1 MAITLEYVFTIHM
14 MLGNRKKYGPVVDG
28 GQRGFVTAAG
38 GRIEGPRL
46 NGHVVANSGGDW
58 AHYRADG
65 TVAFNASYMLEA
77 DDGTLIHMT
86 NRGYRHAPAEIAQK
100 MEALEPVPADSYYM
114 RVNPAFECPTGPHDW
129 LTRTVIVGEGDR
141 HADHTEFKYYAVL

>member
-1 MAITLEYVFTIHM
+1 MAIRLEHVFTIHM
-14 MLGNRKKYGPVVDG
+14 MLGIRQKYGPVVDG

-38 GRIEGPRL
+38 GKIEGPRL
-46 NGHVVANSGGDW
+46 QGRVVENSGGDW

-86 NRGYRHAPAEIAQK
+86 NRGFRHAPPDIAKK
-100 MEALEPVPADSYYM
+100 MEALEPVSSDSYYM
-114 RVNPAFECPTGPHDW
+114 RVNPAFECPVGPHDW
-129 LTRTVIVGEGDR
+129 LTRTVIVGEGER
-141 HADHTEFKYYAVL
+141 HADHTVFTYYAVM